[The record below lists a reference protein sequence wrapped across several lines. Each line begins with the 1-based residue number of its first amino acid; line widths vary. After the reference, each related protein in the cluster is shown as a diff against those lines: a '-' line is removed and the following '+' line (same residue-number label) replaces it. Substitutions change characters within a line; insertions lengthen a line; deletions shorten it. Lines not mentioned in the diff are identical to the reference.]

1 MIKFMVEIIKIVISY
16 IAKLFFL
23 PFHSFKIKQKRIMF
37 TSLIAKKNTAYS
49 CNPKYVFEYLRNTN
63 DKTYEIIWAFENPKN
78 YLFLQQ
84 QNVQLVKPF
93 SLKAFFYFMTAKVIV
108 TNGTNV
114 LWIPF
119 RKEQI
124 VINTWHGGGAYKRLI
139 TGTGYMRKL
148 VEKRYIIDGQNTTLF
163 VSSSRAFSHNVIR
176 GVFHFQGP
184 ILSVGMPRNDILLQ
198 QHSHY
203 DITEKVKNHYE
214 LNKQVNILLYAPTY
228 RDTGNYTPLNVSR
241 IIHFLMEMTG
251 EDWVCLIRF
260 HYLRSEKKDP
270 CQNHNQIINACN
282 YPDMQELLVAANLL
296 ITDYSSSI
304 WDYSL
309 LEKPCL
315 LYVPDLKKYQET
327 RGFDTD
333 IDDWC
338 MPYAEDEDALFKLL
352 ARMDKID
359 WHENAQKHHSN
370 LGSYET
376 GHAAEAIGQYIENL
390 CNF

>member
-1 MIKFMVEIIKIVISY
+1 MIEFIVEIGKIAISY

-23 PFHSFKIKQKRIMF
+23 PFHVFKIKQKRIMF

-49 CNPKYVFEYLRNTN
+49 GNPKYVFEYLRGINN
-63 DKTYEIIWAFENPKN
+63 KTYEIIWAFENPNN

-84 QNVQLVKPF
+84 KNVRLVKHF
-93 SLKAFFYFMTAKVIV
+93 SLKAFFYLMTAKVIV
-108 TNGTNV
+108 TNGTNI

-124 VINTWHGGGAYKRLI
+124 IINTWHGGGAYKQLI
-139 TGTGYMRKL
+139 TGTGYMRKIE
-148 VEKRYIIDGQNTTLF
+148 EKRYNIAGQNTTLF
-163 VSSSRAFSHNVIR
+163 LSSSRAFSDNVIR
-176 GVFHFQGP
+176 GVFHFHGP
-184 ILSVGMPRNDILLQ
+184 ILDVGMPRNDILLL

-203 DITEKVKNHYE
+203 NIIEKVQTHYE

-228 RDTGNYTPLNVSR
+228 RDTGNYTPLNLSR
-241 IIHFLMEMTG
+241 IVHFLMEMTG
-251 EDWVCLIRF
+251 KDWVCLVRF
-260 HYLRSEKKDP
+260 HYLGNEKKESY
-270 CQNHNQIINACN
+270 QNQIINAGD

-309 LEKPCL
+309 LEKPCY
-315 LYVPDLKKYQET
+315 LYVPDLKIYQET

-333 IDDWC
+333 IHDWC
-338 MPYAEDEDALFKLL
+338 MPYAEDEDTLFKLL
-352 ARMDKID
+352 AQMDNID
-359 WHENAQKHHSN
+359 WHKNAQKHHSN

-376 GHAAEAIGQYIENL
+376 GHATEAIGWYIENV
-390 CNF
+390 CNS